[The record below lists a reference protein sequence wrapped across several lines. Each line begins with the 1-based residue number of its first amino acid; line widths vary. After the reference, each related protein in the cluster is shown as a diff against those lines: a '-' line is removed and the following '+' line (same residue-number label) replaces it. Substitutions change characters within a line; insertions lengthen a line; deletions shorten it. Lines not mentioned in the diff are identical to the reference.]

1 MRDKIIIPSYLIPH
15 FRSNHAGETGAVYI
29 YKAIKMFNND
39 KKIKSFA
46 NEHFLTESR
55 HLELIEEIL
64 DPQKRSKLILIWK
77 IAGFFTGM
85 IPSMFGKNFIYSTIF
100 YVESFVEKHYEE
112 QIQILKKKQQH
123 NHLKK
128 ILIDLMG
135 DEVSHKNESLEN
147 VSDLKFYHK
156 FWGKLISSGSKLA
169 VEISKKI

>member
-15 FRSNHAGETGAVYI
+15 FRSNHAGETGAIYI

-77 IAGFFTGM
+77 IAGFFTGL
-85 IPSMFGKNFIYSTIF
+85 IPLNIWEKFYLFYNFLCRKFCGKTLR
-100 YVESFVEKHYEE
+100 E
-112 QIQILKKKQQH
+112 QIQI
-123 NHLKK
+123 
-128 ILIDLMG
+128 
-135 DEVSHKNESLEN
+135 
-147 VSDLKFYHK
+147 
-156 FWGKLISSGSKLA
+156 
-169 VEISKKI
+169 